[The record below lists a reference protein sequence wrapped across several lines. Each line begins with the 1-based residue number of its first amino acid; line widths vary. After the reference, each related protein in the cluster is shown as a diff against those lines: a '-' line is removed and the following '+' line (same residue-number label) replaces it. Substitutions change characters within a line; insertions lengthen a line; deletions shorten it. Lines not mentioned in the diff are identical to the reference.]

1 MSRGSGGAGATL
13 RRLPLG
19 PKEPAP
25 RRRRHFAW
33 IQANEVAQR
42 FGAFEDFAD
51 YARRQVSYAEQ
62 YVRDTSGRFIV
73 LEGEDSCGG
82 RVVNVVPYV
91 HRFHSAYVKRLEWK
105 LEKEVL
111 PVLERFKHF
120 SHVVLTIDPKRFP
133 SQAVARSAVSRA
145 VHSLVT
151 RLRRRYPWVV
161 VFKVI
166 EWQKNGIGIHAH
178 LLIGGKEYIPKD
190 FIEATWSSLS
200 SSGWAVEIRPVR
212 GEAKYVVR
220 YLLKYILKSVGSIDV
235 SSAINWALNVRAFSM
250 SMPRELRSELKAA
263 KERAEAERLEYLEW
277 VEEQFECSYADT
289 DWRYVGTLLGVLD
302 IKPGI
307 YQGAE
312 AERILELVY
321 NEAM

>member
-1 MSRGSGGAGATL
+1 
-13 RRLPLG
+13 
-19 PKEPAP
+19 
-25 RRRRHFAW
+25 
-33 IQANEVAQR
+33 VA
-42 FGAFEDFAD
+42 
-51 YARRQVSYAEQ
+51 YAEQ

-73 LEGEDSCGG
+73 LEGENSCGE

-91 HRFHSAYVKRLEWK
+91 HRFRGEYVKRLEHR

-111 PVLERFKHF
+111 PVLKRFKHF

-133 SQAVARSAVSRA
+133 SQAIARAAVSDA
-145 VHSLVT
+145 VKSLVT
-151 RLRRRYPWVV
+151 RIRRKYPWTVIL
-161 VFKVI
+161 KVI

-178 LLIGGKEYIPKD
+178 LLVGGKEYIPKD

-235 SSAINWALNVRAFSM
+235 SSAVNWALNVRAFSV

-277 VEEQFECSYADT
+277 VEEQFECSFAGIE
-289 DWRYVGTLLGVLD
+289 WRYAGTLLGVLD
-302 IKPGI
+302 VKPGI
-307 YQGAE
+307 YEGAE

-321 NEAM
+321 REAT

>member
-1 MSRGSGGAGATL
+1 
-13 RRLPLG
+13 
-19 PKEPAP
+19 
-25 RRRRHFAW
+25 
-33 IQANEVAQR
+33 VA
-42 FGAFEDFAD
+42 
-51 YARRQVSYAEQ
+51 YAEQ

-73 LEGEDSCGG
+73 LEGHSTCGG
-82 RVVNVVPYV
+82 RVVKVVPYT
-91 HRFHSAYVKRLEWK
+91 HRFHSNYVKRLERR

-120 SHVVLTIDPKRFP
+120 SHITLTIDPKLFP
-133 SQAVARSAVSRA
+133 SQAVARSAVSKA

-178 LLIGGKEYIPKD
+178 LLVGGKEYIPKG

-212 GEAKYVVR
+212 GEARHVVR

-235 SSAINWALNVRAFSM
+235 SSAVNWALNVRAFSV
-250 SMPRELRSELKAA
+250 SMPKELRSELKAA
-263 KERAEAERLEYLEW
+263 RERADEERRQRRLAMLEW
-277 VEEQFECSYADT
+277 AEERGDVCVPVGDWIYA
-289 DWRYVGTLLGVLD
+289 GTLLGVLD
-302 IKPGI
+302 VKPGI
-307 YQGAE
+307 YEGAE
-312 AERILELVY
+312 AERILELAY
-321 NEAM
+321 RETI